1 VEQTLSVSKTPP
13 PLPDQRK
20 RRIISTIVLS
30 VIFSAL
36 VWSWVGTEFSS
47 GISQLFVFEALH
59 PSSDKS
65 FIAEPIRN
73 FFDRLFPPDLSWS
86 TDQNRPFAPPLR
98 QAGAAVAITLQIAIM
113 GTVLGMV
120 AALMLG
126 FLGAENLTPHWVH
139 HPIKVFLAL
148 LRSIPVILLALL
160 FVASVGFGPFPGVMA
175 VAIHSVGMLGK
186 LFSEECEGVD
196 GGIWEAMDSAG
207 ANWLQKVRYAIWP
220 QVAPQIYSLTL
231 FRLDMNI
238 RDSAVLGFV
247 GVAGLGLM
255 IENYRKSFDYA
266 SVCTVVIVTMIV
278 VLIVDQISF
287 YIRRQLK

>member
-1 VEQTLSVSKTPP
+1 MEQTLSVSKTPP
-13 PLPDQRK
+13 PPPNQRK
-20 RRIISTIVLS
+20 RRILSAILLFVIVG
-30 VIFSAL
+30 AL
-36 VWSWVGTEFSS
+36 VWSWIGTEIAS
-47 GISQLFVFEALH
+47 GVPQLFV
-59 PSSDKS
+59 
-65 FIAEPIRN
+65 AEPPSEGVPILN
-73 FFDRLFPPDLSWS
+73 FLDRLFPPDLSWAR
-86 TDQNRPFAPPLR
+86 DQNRPFDPPLR
-98 QAGAAVAITLQIAIM
+98 KAGAAVAITMQIAIM
-113 GTVLGMV
+113 GTAFGMA
-120 AALMLG
+120 AALVLG

-175 VAIHSVGMLGK
+175 IAIHSVGMLGK
-186 LFSEECEGVD
+186 LFAEECEGVD
-196 GGIWEAMDSAG
+196 VGIWEAMDSAG

-247 GVAGLGLM
+247 GVVGLGLM

-266 SVCTVVIVTMIV
+266 SVCTVVIVTMIL

-287 YIRRQLK
+287 HIRRQLK